1 MSRISVEG
9 DLTPG
14 SVEPLNPVQ
23 GGTTVAYLDIPY
35 HHPTSRRTVAER
47 LKKAHDRAKKFVDSL
62 MNNEPE
68 RIEGSDLHVLDGVI
82 NLETRLVH
90 PIVIR
95 SVTDAF
101 WQACIDLV
109 DRPSW
114 RYRAIAIGS
123 PGIGKTTSTPLL
135 IRKLLLDRKVVVYH
149 VRTKD
154 KIGWCYQFTTIVGNN
169 GIVTQARADVFPED
183 RPNGV
188 KSLFDSS
195 TYYIVDPGDSDDSSN
210 PPANFRP
217 KVIIVS
223 SPNSCHW
230 GHDTAL
236 QGRRLVCAFQLFYP
250 VWSFDELVAARGIL
264 SPMLSEAEVAAH
276 FRLFGG
282 VPRRVYCHN
291 DKVPE
296 LLRDQ
301 NRTLSELAES
311 HVTAIAMGEMDALNF
326 FASSEPKSTLMG
338 FNNTQDNDFFSD
350 RAEIL
355 SDSIRDKIYSRWMGN
370 VWSKMLLDEQRGRYM
385 LVPYVRSLFLRP
397 RGELFVLQ
405 GQQCLTRAVAR
416 RGRLLC
422 VSRKGKQF
430 FRMMTISFPCCQ
442 DVRLADDPVSSVA
455 FPGNKFVLFHSS
467 DPTYPIDF
475 IFKDDTDNICAIQVM
490 MGKTYSANTRQIE
503 ILQERLGDG
512 WNIGLYYFVPF
523 TNFEESAKALVSPI
537 EKLTLASNLKI
548 YHVPVPRPASYTPAW
563 QICTGMPPPPE
574 IPKLRAS
581 WLRRIVSLPSDAGEK
596 WNISYFGS
604 TCKK

>member
-1 MSRISVEG
+1 MKSMSRISVED

-47 LKKAHDRAKKFVDSL
+47 LKKAHDRAQKFVDSL

-68 RIEGSDLHVLDGVI
+68 RIEGSDLQVLDGVI

-109 DRPSW
+109 DKPAW

-135 IRKLLLDRKVVVYH
+135 IRKLLKDCKVVVYH

-154 KIGWCYQFTTIVGNN
+154 DIGWYYQFTPIVGNN
-169 GIVTQARADVFPED
+169 GIVTQARADVCPED
-183 RPNGV
+183 RPNGL

-195 TYYIVDPGDSDDSSN
+195 TYYIVDPGDSEDSSN
-210 PPANFRP
+210 PPLHFQP

-223 SPNSCHW
+223 PPNSFHW
-230 GHDTAL
+230 GHDMAL
-236 QGRRLVCAFQLFYP
+236 KGRRIISAFHLFYP
-250 VWSFDELVAARGIL
+250 LWSCGELIAARRIL
-264 SPMLSEAEVAAH
+264 SPMLSEAEVAAR

-282 VPRRVYCHN
+282 VPTRVYCSN
-291 DKVPE
+291 EKVSE

-301 NRTLSELAES
+301 ARALSELAEN
-311 HVTAIAMGEMDALNF
+311 HVAAIATGEMDALNCF
-326 FASSEPKSTLMG
+326 GSSEPKSTLMG

-385 LVPYVRSLFLRP
+385 FEPYVRSLFLRP
-397 RGELFVLQ
+397 RGELFALQ
-405 GQQCLTRAVAR
+405 GQQCLTRAVTR

-422 VSRKGKQF
+422 IDRKKAILPDDDHLLPVLPGC
-430 FRMMTISFPCCQ
+430 SF
-442 DVRLADDPVSSVA
+442 S
-455 FPGNKFVLFHSS
+455 
-467 DPTYPIDF
+467 
-475 IFKDDTDNICAIQVM
+475 
-490 MGKTYSANTRQIE
+490 
-503 ILQERLGDG
+503 
-512 WNIGLYYFVPF
+512 
-523 TNFEESAKALVSPI
+523 
-537 EKLTLASNLKI
+537 
-548 YHVPVPRPASYTPAW
+548 
-563 QICTGMPPPPE
+563 
-574 IPKLRAS
+574 
-581 WLRRIVSLPSDAGEK
+581 
-596 WNISYFGS
+596 
-604 TCKK
+604 